1 VRAPALPHRAYAGIV
16 SRISGL
22 CVDFILLT
30 LAGSIVRLLPE
41 LAWEQITHTAA
52 PDWLRTFAT
61 ITAAA
66 LPWGYF
72 TVSWW
77 VAGQTIGAM
86 LVGITVR
93 RNDGEELGLPHAAAR
108 AAIGLLLAPLWLVG
122 LLAVLWDSRR
132 RAWHDKVFR
141 TEVRFTRAPG

>member
-1 VRAPALPHRAYAGIV
+1 MTAQALPHRAYAGIV
-16 SRISGL
+16 SRLSGL
-22 CVDFILLT
+22 TVDFILLT

-41 LAWEQITHTAA
+41 LAWEKITHTSA
-52 PDWLRTFAT
+52 PDWLSTFAT
-61 ITAAA
+61 VTAAA
-66 LPWGYF
+66 LPWAYF

-86 LVGITVR
+86 LLGITVR
-93 RNDGEELGLPHAAAR
+93 RYDGEELSLPHSALR

-122 LLAVLWDSRR
+122 LLAVLWDHRR

-141 TEVRFTRAPG
+141 TVVRFTRMPG